1 MSKRPNSSDP
11 DSPQTPKRFRQTIL
25 STTLTPTIP
34 TLPPNAAIS
43 TPIEDRKSKFIGYFI
58 PISTSSSL
66 SRQKSL
72 IQSLPELHDADHKI
86 MAWNIGQST
95 GFDDDGE
102 KWAGRKI
109 LDILTANEDEG
120 LLCVARWYG
129 GIMLGPVRFDHIVHV
144 AADALATYHLSR
156 RKSPAITSP
165 TIKSSIITSPMVDGE
180 KGRLIRVLRGKDMTV
195 ESLRTMIATKKV
207 ERGEPSVPA
216 SPVKERNYERMHED
230 GLKRLVIA
238 RDATIKSLR
247 DIIKELNATSE
258 LHQTSLELGNQG
270 D

>member
-1 MSKRPNSSDP
+1 
-11 DSPQTPKRFRQTIL
+11 
-25 STTLTPTIP
+25 
-34 TLPPNAAIS
+34 
-43 TPIEDRKSKFIGYFI
+43 
-58 PISTSSSL
+58 
-66 SRQKSL
+66 
-72 IQSLPELHDADHKI
+72 
-86 MAWNIGQST
+86 MAWNVGQST

-102 KWAGRKI
+102 KWAGKKV
-109 LDILTANEDEG
+109 LEILTANDDEG

-144 AADALATYHLSR
+144 AADALATYHLSM
-156 RKSPAITSP
+156 RKTPAIATPTIRGSTITSP
-165 TIKSSIITSPMVDGE
+165 RVGGE
-180 KGRLIRVLRGKDMTV
+180 KGRLIRVLKGKDMTV
-195 ESLRTMIATKKV
+195 ESLRTMITAKKV

-247 DIIKELNATSE
+247 DIIKELNAVSE
-258 LHQTSLELGNQG
+258 LNQTSSELGNQG